1 MTDEPNDLAKLRDLV
16 RTNDIGMLAT
26 LDSDGQLE
34 ARPMALQDFDDAG
47 RLWFFTEFQAP
58 KADQVFS
65 DPRAL
70 VTFSG
75 RNYVSIHGKA
85 SVVQDPE
92 RQTQLWNKGAEAWLQ
107 CEPTD
112 AKVALLVVDAEGAE
126 FWETPGFASGV
137 LGIVVAAVKGEQPD
151 IGTNEK
157 GRPVVG
163 VSCRQ
168 MPAQRA
174 TSTTT
179 PWAGTHTRVPAGAT
193 LTDANRPRRSY
204 VRTSAL
210 AFTW

>member
-1 MTDEPNDLAKLRDLV
+1 MTDEPNDLDTLRDLV
-16 RTNDIGMLAT
+16 RANDIAMLAT

-34 ARPMALQDFDDAG
+34 ARPMVLQDFDDAG

-75 RNYVSIHGKA
+75 KNYVSIQGKA

-92 RQTQLWNKGAEAWLQ
+92 RQARLWNRGAEAWLQ

-126 FWETPGFASGV
+126 FWETPGFASGL
-137 LGIVVAAVKGEQPD
+137 LGIVTAAVRGQEPD
-151 IGTNEK
+151 LGKNEK
-157 GRPVVG
+157 VD
-163 VSCRQ
+163 
-168 MPAQRA
+168 
-174 TSTTT
+174 
-179 PWAGTHTRVPAGAT
+179 
-193 LTDANRPRRSY
+193 L
-204 VRTSAL
+204 
-210 AFTW
+210 